1 MHWFTDV
8 ITKRYAQFSGR
19 ARRKEF
25 WMFALISFVISI
37 ILGILDQLLGLD
49 FKSGSG
55 STAVRSGGWLETIFG
70 LAVLIPTI
78 AVAVRR
84 MHDKNRSGWWVL
96 IWLIPCIGWIWFIVW
111 QAQEG
116 DAGDNQ
122 YGPDPK
128 AAERGQGFGGPGGPA
143 EPGYPTV

>member
-1 MHWFTDV
+1 MQWFIDV

-25 WMFALISFVISI
+25 WMYVLFYLIGSI
-37 ILGILDQLLGLD
+37 IVGIIDRILGLD
-49 FKSGSG
+49 FENGG
-55 STAVRSGGWLETIFG
+55 FRSGGWLSSIYG
-70 LAVLIPTI
+70 LALLVPTI
-78 AVAVRR
+78 AVSVRR
-84 MHDKNRSGWWVL
+84 MHDKDRSGWWVL
-96 IWLIPCIGWIWFIVW
+96 IWLIPCVGWIWFIIW

-116 DAGDNQ
+116 TIGDNQ

-128 AAERGQGFGGPGGPA
+128 AAERGQGFGQPGGPT